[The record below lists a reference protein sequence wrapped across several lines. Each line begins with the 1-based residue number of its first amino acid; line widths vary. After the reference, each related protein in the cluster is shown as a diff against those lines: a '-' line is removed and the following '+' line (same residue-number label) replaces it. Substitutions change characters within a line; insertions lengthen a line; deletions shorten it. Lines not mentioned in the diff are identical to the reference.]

1 MYVVKNRFCMG
12 QSVYILCGM
21 PGAGKSTFCKKHL
34 PQCKVVSRD
43 IIRTE
48 LGYTSSVDEKY
59 VGTKYQEQQVTI
71 RENQLIKEYLEAGY
85 DIVLDNMNGG
95 PYLKPTIEYIK
106 SIAPEAKII
115 GYNIVTPLEKCIER
129 RKDQILEGIMRSIH
143 SRFHYIEKNNEL
155 FDSVYDFSGTF

>member
-1 MYVVKNRFCMG
+1 MG

>member
-1 MYVVKNRFCMG
+1 MS

-21 PGAGKSTFCKKHL
+21 PGAGKSTFSKNHL

-43 IIRTE
+43 LIRVE
-48 LGYTSSVDEKY
+48 LGYTSSVDDKY

-106 SIAPEAKII
+106 SIAPEAKIY

-129 RKDQILEGIMRSIH
+129 RKDQILEGVMRSIH

-155 FDSVYDFSGTF
+155 FDSVCNFSGTL

>member
-1 MYVVKNRFCMG
+1 MG

-21 PGAGKSTFCKKHL
+21 PGAGKSTFCKNHL

-106 SIAPEAKII
+106 LIAPEAKII

-143 SRFHYIEKNNEL
+143 SRFHYIEKNNDL

>member
-1 MYVVKNRFCMG
+1 MS

-21 PGAGKSTFCKKHL
+21 PGAGKSTFCKNHL
-34 PQCKVVSRD
+34 PHCKVVSRD
-43 IIRTE
+43 LIRVE
-48 LGYTSSVDEKY
+48 LGYTSSVDDKY
-59 VGTKYQEQQVTI
+59 VGTKYQEQQVTV
-71 RENQLIKEYLEAGY
+71 RENQLIKKYLEAGY

-155 FDSVYDFSGTF
+155 FDSVYDFSGSL